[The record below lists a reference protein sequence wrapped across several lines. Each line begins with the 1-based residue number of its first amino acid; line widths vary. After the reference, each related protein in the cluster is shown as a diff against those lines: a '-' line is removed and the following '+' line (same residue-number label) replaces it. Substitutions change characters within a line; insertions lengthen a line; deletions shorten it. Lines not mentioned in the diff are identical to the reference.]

1 MAYGTP
7 DCSPDAADK
16 ENMCRPEAPSV
27 RCHWRTDPAATRL
40 GRTPGEEPMPYRHAH
55 WYLLLL
61 FPLTG
66 LAFWPGY
73 FSKFATSPYA
83 FHVHGITASLWIA
96 LLAVQSWT
104 IHHRRSAVHRG
115 AGIASLALF
124 PFFLVGGL
132 LVLQTMAAKLVTRED
147 PFYIVFGAR
156 LGAIDTVSSA
166 ALPFLFYLAMRW
178 RRNVHLHAR
187 CMLAPILFLLPP
199 ILSRLMPA
207 LPPLAITG
215 PETFYRFGY
224 GVHLAD
230 GIAVAVAAF
239 LYLRAPRHGRPYLVV
254 GGLVLV
260 QSLLFETLGRT
271 PGWEALYA
279 SLARVPTPLVVSLGL
294 AAGILAGA
302 AGWIAG
308 QKPARREAAA

>member
-1 MAYGTP
+1 
-7 DCSPDAADK
+7 
-16 ENMCRPEAPSV
+16 
-27 RCHWRTDPAATRL
+27 
-40 GRTPGEEPMPYRHAH
+40 MPYRHAH

-66 LAFWPGY
+66 LAFWPNY
-73 FSKFATSPYA
+73 FSKFAVSPYA

-104 IHHRRSAVHRG
+104 IHHRRNALHRG
-115 AGIASLALF
+115 AGMASLALF

-132 LVLQTMAAKLVTRED
+132 LVLQTMAAKIGTRED

-156 LGAIDTVSSA
+156 LGTMDALSSI

-178 RRNVHLHAR
+178 RRKVQLHAR
-187 CMLAPILFLLPP
+187 YMLAPVLFLLGP

-207 LPPLAITG
+207 LPPFAITG

-224 GVHLAD
+224 GLHFSN
-230 GIAVAVAAF
+230 GIAVAFAAI
-239 LYLRAPRHGRPYLVV
+239 LYAKAPRHGLPFLVV

-260 QSLLFETLGRT
+260 QSLLFETLGRA

-279 SLARVPTPLVVSLGL
+279 SLARVPTPIVVSLGL

-302 AGWIAG
+302 AGWIGG
-308 QKPARREAAA
+308 QKPARREATA